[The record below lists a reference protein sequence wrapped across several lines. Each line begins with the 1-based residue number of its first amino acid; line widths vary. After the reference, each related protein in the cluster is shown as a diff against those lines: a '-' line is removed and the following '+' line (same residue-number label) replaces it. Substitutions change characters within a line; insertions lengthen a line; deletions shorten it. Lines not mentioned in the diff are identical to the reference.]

1 MAYVSDNVDLAGLI
15 VTVTFA
21 LFGAVVAYFEKT
33 RTEDRRRAD
42 EARAE
47 DRRRADE
54 TLAQDR
60 RLADEARAE
69 DRRARDAL
77 AKDVRHSMRRM
88 DSHAK
93 AASRVELLW
102 TSLGTRV
109 VVQPQPLTASS
120 PPPASP
126 GATSAA
132 DARRR
137 RRSSRFS
144 R

>member
-33 RTEDRRRAD
+33 RTEDRR
-42 EARAE
+42 
-47 DRRRADE
+47 
-54 TLAQDR
+54 
-60 RLADEARAE
+60 LADEARAE

-93 AASRVELLW
+93 EASRVELLW
-102 TSLGTRV
+102 TSLGARV